1 MATPL
6 RFEQP
11 SVHSIP
17 NRTHSKPPMAD
28 KPLIEFLDKLSLL
41 DAFTLLKILVGPI
54 AHFVTLAMHHSSPFH
69 YCSRFDRCKYICLT
83 VITPFLLL
91 FVGCRSGSS
100 TDRGQ
105 TSTPQSQP
113 KHAAASTNETVRPVP
128 SATPAGQ
135 QAVGQTATPGSP
147 KGEWQSLF
155 DGKTLKGW
163 AITDFAGH
171 GEVKVEDG
179 AIILGQGFM
188 TGITRTN
195 PLMAEMNYEIALDA
209 MRVDGSDFFCG
220 LTFPVAKDPCSFI
233 VGGWG
238 GGVVGLSSLDSEDA
252 ANNETTK
259 IRAFDQGKWYAIRVR
274 VEPARIQA
282 WIDEEKH
289 VDVVTT
295 DRKISIRIEVEPS
308 RPLGIASW
316 STTAALKN
324 IRMRKL

>member
-1 MATPL
+1 M
-6 RFEQP
+6 
-11 SVHSIP
+11 
-17 NRTHSKPPMAD
+17 
-28 KPLIEFLDKLSLL
+28 
-41 DAFTLLKILVGPI
+41 
-54 AHFVTLAMHHSSPFH
+54 
-69 YCSRFDRCKYICLT
+69 
-83 VITPFLLL
+83 LL

-105 TSTPQSQP
+105 TPASQSPPAQ
-113 KHAAASTNETVRPVP
+113 AAASTNVVARPRP
-128 SATPAGQ
+128 KATPAEQ
-135 QAVGQTATPGSP
+135 PVVAQTAAAGSP

-163 AITDFAGH
+163 AVTDFAGH
-171 GEVKVEDG
+171 GEVKIEDG

-195 PLMAEMNYEIALDA
+195 PLIAEMNYEIALDA

-238 GGVVGLSSLDSEDA
+238 GGVVGLSSLDGEDA

-259 IRAFDQGKWYAIRVR
+259 VRAFEPGKWYAIRVR
-274 VEPARIQA
+274 VEPTRIQA
-282 WIDEEKH
+282 WIDDEKN